1 MLCTSNMH
9 WFCMFL
15 SCALFLLPLW
25 ASTGPGHALSL
36 YWVQYNCNRTGYKP
50 YNIYIERDIFGRKKV
65 FIVQGATMEAILL
78 CVCAQKYSY
87 IVYMI
92 SETLNT
98 QNGNSQMRHI
108 LHCTAHCS
116 AHTHTLHTRTTHNR
130 NLWPM
135 HFYTN
140 VLRAYTTLSSSIS
153 ISSSDALISYYSII
167 PTPGHC
173 CHWYASWMEWND
185 FPIVVAM
192 TFLSVLFWR
201 TSAIA
206 SWTSSFVRSHTG
218 IVVINRWG

>member
-50 YNIYIERDIFGRKKV
+50 YNIYMERDIFGRKKV

-116 AHTHTLHTRTTHNR
+116 AHTHTHCTHVPRTTGICGQCTFIWTYWERTQHSAAASAAAMHWFLIILLYLHPAIVAIGMLHEWSETTSQSSLLWHFYPFYFGGPPQSLPGHHHSFDHTR
-130 NLWPM
+130 
-135 HFYTN
+135 
-140 VLRAYTTLSSSIS
+140 VLLS
-153 ISSSDALISYYSII
+153 
-167 PTPGHC
+167 
-173 CHWYASWMEWND
+173 
-185 FPIVVAM
+185 
-192 TFLSVLFWR
+192 
-201 TSAIA
+201 
-206 SWTSSFVRSHTG
+206 
-218 IVVINRWG
+218 